1 MIISA
6 SRRTDI
12 PAFYSDW
19 FINRVKAG
27 FVYVKNPMNARQ
39 ISKISLHP
47 GVVDCIV
54 FWTKNAAPLMDKLDI
69 LDAMGYHYYFL
80 WTINPYG
87 QEVERNLPDK
97 AKIIDSFKV
106 LSNKIGNR
114 RVIWR
119 YDPVMVNQKFTVEY
133 HVERFRSLCQ
143 LLQGYTN
150 KCIFS
155 YVDLYAKTRKRA
167 ANIIKQEVDTQSM
180 LEIAKC
186 FSEIANSHH
195 ILLETCSEAIE
206 LSQFGIGHSAC
217 INKET
222 IEEVIGSAIFAKKAE
237 QRSFCECIESIDIG
251 AYDCCFHDCIYCY
264 ANSSE
269 KTLHKNKKI
278 HNPESPLLI
287 GDISL
292 NDNIVE
298 KVRKTLIKSQMELI
312 K

>member
-27 FVYVKNPMNARQ
+27 FVYVKNPMNPRQ
-39 ISKISLHP
+39 ISKIPLQP

-54 FWTKNAAPLMDKLDI
+54 FWTKNAAPLLDKLDI

-87 QEVERNLPDK
+87 KDVERNLPDK
-97 AKIIDSFKV
+97 AKIIDSFKE
-106 LSNKIGNR
+106 LSNRIGSR

-119 YDPVMVNQKFTVEY
+119 YDPVIVNRKFTVEY
-133 HVERFRSLCQ
+133 HVVRFRALCH
-143 LLQGYTN
+143 LLQGYTD

-155 YVDLYAKTRKRA
+155 YVDLYAKSRKHA
-167 ANIIKQEVDTQSM
+167 SNILEQEVDTQSM
-180 LEIAKC
+180 MEIAEY
-186 FSEIANSHH
+186 FSKIANSHH

-222 IEEVIGSAIFAKKAE
+222 IEEVIGSEISVRKAD
-237 QRSFCECIESIDIG
+237 QRPFCQCIESIDIG
-251 AYDCCFHDCIYCY
+251 AYDCCFHGCIYCY

-269 KTLHKNKKI
+269 ETLRRNKKI
-278 HNPESPLLI
+278 HKAKSPLLI
-287 GDISL
+287 GDISS

-298 KVRKTLIKSQMELI
+298 KVRKTLKKSQIELI